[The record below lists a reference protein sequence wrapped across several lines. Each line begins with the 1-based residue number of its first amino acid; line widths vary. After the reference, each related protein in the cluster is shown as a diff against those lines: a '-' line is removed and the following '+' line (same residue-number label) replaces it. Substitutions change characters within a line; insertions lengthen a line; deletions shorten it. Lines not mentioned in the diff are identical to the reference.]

1 MIAFSI
7 WNALWLVF
15 ISFIFITVL
24 MMLFSVIVDI
34 FRDKSLSGWAKA
46 AWLLFLAVFTLLALL
61 IYVIVRG
68 QGMAERSM
76 QEQVEAKESFDN
88 YVREVSGGTASELE
102 KAASMHA
109 AGQISDDEY
118 AALKAKI
125 LS

>member
-1 MIAFSI
+1 MLAFSI
-7 WNALWLVF
+7 WNALWIVF
-15 ISFIFITVL
+15 ISFLFIVVL
-24 MMLFSVIVDI
+24 MMMFSVIVDI

-46 AWLLFLAVFTLLALL
+46 GWLLFLAVFTLLALL

-76 QEQVEAKESFDN
+76 QEQIDAKESFDN

-109 AGQISDDEY
+109 AGNLSDDEY

-125 LS
+125 LA

>member
-1 MIAFSI
+1 
-7 WNALWLVF
+7 
-15 ISFIFITVL
+15 
-24 MMLFSVIVDI
+24 
-34 FRDKSLSGWAKA
+34 
-46 AWLLFLAVFTLLALL
+46 
-61 IYVIVRG
+61 
-68 QGMAERSM
+68 MAERSM

-118 AALKAKI
+118 ATLKAKI